1 MSDRSFTVADARQ
14 YLLKHDLLGH
24 LDPEE
29 LAALLASAHVERLT
43 AGEVVF
49 RQGETDNRL
58 FVVLDGRV
66 MISTKQ
72 EPDKVN
78 VLNVLGAGRIFGEIA
93 LLAGGARVADAASL
107 VESHLLVIERDD
119 FILFLRQHGDV
130 ALRLIAA
137 LCEPVRRVSEPE
149 WYEATR
155 LAKLPVRLARKLLL
169 LADVYG
175 KPSTHGVR
183 IDLGL
188 SQQDLGEMTSASRES
203 INMQMRSWR
212 KQRLVEVDAGT
223 IIICDPDRLKRI
235 VEAS

>member
-1 MSDRSFTVADARQ
+1 MSDRAFTVADARQ

-24 LDPEE
+24 LDSEE
-29 LAALLASAHVERLT
+29 LAALLASASVERFT

-49 RQGETDNRL
+49 RQGEADNRL

-93 LLAGGARVADAASL
+93 LLDGGARVADATSL

-119 FILFLRQHGDV
+119 FILFLRQHGDA

-137 LCEPVRRVSEPE
+137 LCEPVRRLSEPE
-149 WYEATR
+149 WYEVAR
-155 LAKLPVRLARKLLL
+155 PAKLPMRLARKLLL

-175 KPSTHGVR
+175 KPSAHGVR
-183 IDLGL
+183 IDLRL
-188 SQQDLGEMTSASRES
+188 SQQDLGDMTGASRES
-203 INMQMRSWR
+203 INKQMRSWR
-212 KQRLVEVDAGT
+212 KQRLIGVDAGA
-223 IIICDPDRLKRI
+223 IIIRDPDRLKGI

>member
-1 MSDRSFTVADARQ
+1 MSDRAFTAADARQ
-14 YLLKHDLLGH
+14 YFLKHDLLGH

-29 LAALLASAHVERLT
+29 LAALLASASVERFA

-49 RQGETDNRL
+49 RQGEADNRL

-93 LLAGGARVADAASL
+93 LLDGGARVADAASL
-107 VESHLLVIERDD
+107 VESHLLVIERGD

-130 ALRLIAA
+130 ALRLIVT
-137 LCEPVRRVSEPE
+137 LCDRVRRVSEPE
-149 WYEATR
+149 WYAATR
-155 LAKLPVRLARKLLL
+155 FARLPVRLARKLLL
-169 LADVYG
+169 LAEVYG
-175 KPSTHGVR
+175 KATPEGLR

-188 SQQDLGEMTSASRES
+188 SQQNLGDMTGASRES

-212 KQRLVEVDAGT
+212 EQRLIQVDAGA
-223 IIICDPDRLKRI
+223 IIIRDPDRLKGI

>member
-1 MSDRSFTVADARQ
+1 MSDRAFTVADARQ

-29 LAALLASAHVERLT
+29 LAALLASARVERFT
-43 AGEVVF
+43 AGEAVF
-49 RQGETDNRL
+49 RQGEADNRL

-72 EPDKVN
+72 KPDKVN
-78 VLNVLGAGRIFGEIA
+78 VLNVLGVGRIFGEIA
-93 LLAGGARVADAASL
+93 LLDGGARVADAASL

-137 LCEPVRRVSEPE
+137 LCERVRRVSEPE
-149 WYEATR
+149 WYAATR
-155 LAKLPVRLARKLLL
+155 FARLPVRLARKLLL
-169 LADVYG
+169 LAEVYG
-175 KPSTHGVR
+175 EAAPEGLR

-188 SQQDLGEMTSASRES
+188 SQQDLGDMTGASRES

-212 KQRLVEVDAGT
+212 KQRLIEVDAGA
-223 IIICDPDRLKRI
+223 IIIRDPDRLKGI
-235 VEAS
+235 VEAP